1 MDDIAN
7 YASLINTIFGPGA
20 ASPKGAPGTS
30 NPVIGGLNFTG
41 ASFRQFSAAFT
52 KRLQRISRLY
62 QPGSAE
68 WDFLL
73 EQANL
78 ISSPSN
84 WEGAY
89 SELAAYDFFHHA
101 FRHKSSSPWQMKFN
115 QDIPNTDTFAAAL
128 GGTGNANLDL
138 HFPWSDIYAD
148 IKSLKDI
155 VEELL
160 ESVALR
166 AAQRKGIKG
175 LVAIPEYPAGI
186 DYTEIQNRFQDLVK
200 EVEQILDITKKPR
213 GMSSQIVK
221 ELGYKFGWDP
231 GVTVATRQI
240 EPYAAAGKYHQL
252 VFSYANKFTLNKP
265 FLLVMVG
272 FDWFHGGITSFNNSD
287 ITFYRAFAR
296 RVFMQYDGSPQLFS
310 QVASRFRGPETVD
323 QVTKKISGI
332 LFLRDQSILSDSP
345 DSPNVDGYLYLNPR
359 ADHMLQSTVF
369 YHYLLEHALKEND
382 AFTGDSY

>member
-1 MDDIAN
+1 MNDVTN
-7 YASLINTIFGPGA
+7 YKSLINTIFWPGT
-20 ASPKGAPGTS
+20 ASPKSAPGTS
-30 NPVIGGLNFTG
+30 NPVIGGLNYTG

-62 QPGSAE
+62 PPGSAE

-115 QDIPNTDTFAAAL
+115 QDISNTETFAAAL

-138 HFPWSDIYAD
+138 HFPWSDVYAD

-160 ESVALR
+160 ESVAIR
-166 AAQRKGIKG
+166 AAQRKGIKN
-175 LVAIPEYPAGI
+175 LVAIPAYPAGI

-200 EVEQILDITKKPR
+200 EVEQVLDITKKPN
-213 GMSSQIVK
+213 GC
-221 ELGYKFGWDP
+221 ELAF
-231 GVTVATRQI
+231 VR
-240 EPYAAAGKYHQL
+240 
-252 VFSYANKFTLNKP
+252 FSALINPSRNCC
-265 FLLVMVG
+265 
-272 FDWFHGGITSFNNSD
+272 
-287 ITFYRAFAR
+287 RA
-296 RVFMQYDGSPQLFS
+296 S
-310 QVASRFRGPETVD
+310 T
-323 QVTKKISGI
+323 
-332 LFLRDQSILSDSP
+332 SILSIASTT
-345 DSPNVDGYLYLNPR
+345 NPEKEQGR
-359 ADHMLQSTVF
+359 AWLANLRNRPSSRSLTIAPAVIQ
-369 YHYLLEHALKEND
+369 
-382 AFTGDSY
+382 